1 MNIDANAVITKLNAK
16 LADANL
22 QITILE
28 LQLEQYEQADEQKK
42 GIDAPLEADE
52 VLPPK
57 EENK

>member
-28 LQLEQYEQADEQKK
+28 LQLEQYEQSDEQKK
-42 GIDAPLEADE
+42 STEAPLEADE
-52 VLPPK
+52 VLPAK